1 MNAKRILVLT
11 AIITVLCIAC
21 SNKENQ
27 NEVTDTTQAESGSTN
42 ETEQEGDSKQNNKET
57 EVTKENFRDFPVSD
71 ESIFSFDVLDDGL
84 EIGGCKRDVADKV
97 IAEAKAKNQ

>member
-57 EVTKENFRDFPVSD
+57 EVTKENFRDYSETKKLHFLSNAVTT
-71 ESIFSFDVLDDGL
+71 L
-84 EIGGCKRDVADKV
+84 EQAVF
-97 IAEAKAKNQ
+97 QLQ